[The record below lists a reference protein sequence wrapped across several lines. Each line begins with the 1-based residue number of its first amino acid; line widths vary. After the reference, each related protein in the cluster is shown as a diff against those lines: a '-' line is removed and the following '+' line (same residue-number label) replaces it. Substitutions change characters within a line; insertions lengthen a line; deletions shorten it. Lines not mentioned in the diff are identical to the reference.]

1 MKKYFQKS
9 KTSALA
15 HHTYRKWLVDFTSVI
30 PFGFLCV
37 TYLHLLNAFDLQ
49 YFHVILIT
57 VKLQKWKTTIMMKFY
72 GKAMIIKEHRIERK
86 GKGMNTHSFDAINK
100 HSYPSTLA
108 LEI

>member
-37 TYLHLLNAFDLQ
+37 TYLHLLNATYNRVVFIYNIRLQ

-57 VKLQKWKTTIMMKFY
+57 VKLCVQ
-72 GKAMIIKEHRIERK
+72 AVQ
-86 GKGMNTHSFDAINK
+86 
-100 HSYPSTLA
+100 
-108 LEI
+108 